1 MYAHESLSVFLSTP
15 LSRASTPGGS
25 NSRQSQQQRQM
36 VPPQQSMVGRY
47 PYSMMMNPPTMMTT
61 MNNSQQQQ
69 QQMGAMQSPPLPQPA
84 MAPIHM
90 TDAPGVRVLSIPYES
105 IGSIVGPGGVV
116 LWALQNDSGAKV
128 DMEKAGVTGQ
138 PRPLTIKGDSI
149 KIEKAMEIIHRVLQ
163 VAVSVV
169 IDSEMVFFLR
179 DNSTSMML

>member
-1 MYAHESLSVFLSTP
+1 
-15 LSRASTPGGS
+15 
-25 NSRQSQQQRQM
+25 
-36 VPPQQSMVGRY
+36 
-47 PYSMMMNPPTMMTT
+47 MMTT
-61 MNNSQQQQ
+61 MNNSQQQ
-69 QQMGAMQSPPLPQPA
+69 MGAMQTSPPLPQPA

-163 VAVSVV
+163 GQFNVDDA
-169 IDSEMVFFLR
+169 IMRRRQAKQQYQQQNEG
-179 DNSTSMML
+179 TA